1 MNESEDRTQLN
12 PYAPT
17 VETSTDAI
25 LPEEPIPA
33 PRLSLKKTI
42 WRWSIVCTISA
53 IPSFFWGF
61 MITSG
66 QILGMLAGIATFIG
80 IYIIL
85 DYQTAETRIRQI
97 RTVRRTLWITYVT
110 RVTISIIFPIA
121 FYLDIACGMLVVGLM
136 ESLGV
141 NFDIGS
147 GGGGTPAGFVGVY
160 VTTIL
165 QGISMNIVLAAYGA
179 LVYLVQWIFLSLVRL
194 ANPTS

>member
-1 MNESEDRTQLN
+1 
-12 PYAPT
+12 
-17 VETSTDAI
+17 
-25 LPEEPIPA
+25 
-33 PRLSLKKTI
+33 
-42 WRWSIVCTISA
+42 
-53 IPSFFWGF
+53 
-61 MITSG
+61 
-66 QILGMLAGIATFIG
+66 MLAGIATFIG

-147 GGGGTPAGFVGVY
+147 GGGGRQQA
-160 VTTIL
+160 
-165 QGISMNIVLAAYGA
+165 S
-179 LVYLVQWIFLSLVRL
+179 
-194 ANPTS
+194 